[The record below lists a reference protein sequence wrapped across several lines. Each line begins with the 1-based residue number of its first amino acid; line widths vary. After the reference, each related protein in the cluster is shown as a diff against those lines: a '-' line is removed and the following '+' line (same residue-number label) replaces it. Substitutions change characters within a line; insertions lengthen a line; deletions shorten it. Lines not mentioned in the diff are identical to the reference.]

1 MEYRRTVAIVIVQ
14 RQEEEEVSVMMMT
27 MMMPRLWL
35 LSLLLLLNLVNA
47 QDFSDGRC
55 RRALSSESSSA
66 NGATFNSLNEV
77 GGLSNIDKITKIN
90 VKWGIYTCILGAG
103 AEVVTE
109 MTVTYRR
116 KDNSKTVDIK
126 FGNGGGCN
134 RGEFTV
140 AFDEDEY
147 LTGVDNFEGNY
158 MDYIT
163 LYTTKQT
170 YGPYGGGSDSPKSTP
185 KFRKSRSVIKAV
197 RGRFGG

>member
-1 MEYRRTVAIVIVQ
+1 
-14 RQEEEEVSVMMMT
+14 MT
-27 MMMPRLWL
+27 MIMSRLWL
-35 LSLLLLLNLVNA
+35 SSLLLMMLLMNHLAAA
-47 QDFSDGRC
+47 QDFSDGGC
-55 RRALSSESSSA
+55 RQVSESESSSS
-66 NGATFNSLNEV
+66 NGATFNRLDQV

-90 VKWGIYTCILGAG
+90 VKWGIYTCVLGLG

-116 KDNSKTVDIK
+116 KDDSKTVDIK

-134 RGEFTV
+134 RGEYTV

-147 LTGVDNFEGNY
+147 LTGVDNFEGDY

-163 LYTTKQT
+163 LYTNKEV

-197 RGRFGG
+197 RHS